1 MVNKR
6 NVVVDNKKLTGVN
19 EKVTDCLHT
28 GDLFR
33 VSYLKM
39 KSLDHIAFYF
49 TFRLTYR
56 DIAALLAWCHH
67 YVFAE
72 HPLR

>member
-1 MVNKR
+1 M
-6 NVVVDNKKLTGVN
+6 VDNKKLTGVN

-39 KSLDHIAFYF
+39 KSLDHMDFYF

-56 DIAALLAWCHH
+56 DIAALLA
-67 YVFAE
+67 
-72 HPLR
+72 